1 MRTFL
6 RWLEENHGRK
16 IPKILWITGMG
27 STGTSPRQLAS
38 MGYDVKSV
46 GTTTNRY
53 AAYLGRFSRYQPI
66 SLFSGHVSSVIK
78 SHLDMNVK
86 KHDEEMMGSNFKP
99 DVVVGTSQGGAIAMQ
114 IAKQYPNAKFVLGA
128 PAWKIFGANPMNL
141 PPDTIIIHGKN
152 DILVPID
159 DSIELADKYGYDLEI
174 YDFKHQIPL
183 AVIKQ
188 AVDKQLDNLSFT
200 S

>member
-38 MGYDVKSV
+38 MGYDVKFV

-86 KHDEEMMGSNFKP
+86 KHDEEMMVSNFKP
-99 DVVVGTSQGGAIAMQ
+99 DVVIGTSQGGAIAMQ
-114 IAKQYPNAKFVLGA
+114 IAKQYPNAKFVLVA
-128 PAWKIFGANPMNL
+128 PAWKIFGANPANL
-141 PPDTIIIHGKN
+141 PSDTIIIHGRK
-152 DILVPID
+152 DIIVPIE
-159 DSIELADKYGYDLEI
+159 DSLELAKKYGLNIKI

-183 AVIKQ
+183 SVIKQ
-188 AVDKQLDNLSFT
+188 FVDEQLNI
-200 S
+200 